1 MNRIEKRLNELE
13 KENKKAFIT
22 YMTAGLPDMKKT
34 GEIIKIQAEAGI
46 DIVELGIPFSDP
58 TADGPVIQDA
68 SYKSIQKGTNLKKVF
83 ELLEEV
89 RKDCEVPIVFM
100 LYYNTILY
108 YGVENFINKCVEC
121 GVDGMIIPDL
131 PFEETF
137 EIKEFTDKIENA
149 PYLIPLVSPVSKER
163 ISMIVNEAKG
173 FVYCVSSM
181 GVTGQ
186 DADFHKEIKSYL
198 QKVKCT
204 AQIPVMM
211 GFGIRTAKDVD
222 EYIEVIDGCII
233 GSHFMSIME
242 KSNYDTD
249 TIKEYIT
256 TFKRELN
263 KQ

>member
-22 YMTAGLPDMKKT
+22 YMTAGLPDIKKT
-34 GEIIKIQAEAGI
+34 EEIIKIQAEAGI
-46 DIVELGIPFSDP
+46 DIIELGIPFSDP
-58 TADGPVIQDA
+58 IADGPVIQDA
-68 SYKSIQKGTNLKKVF
+68 SYKSIQNGTNLKRIFQLVK
-83 ELLEEV
+83 EV

-108 YGVENFINKCVEC
+108 YGVEDFINKCIEC
-121 GVDGMIIPDL
+121 GVDGMIVPDL

-137 EIKEFTDKIENA
+137 EIKEFTDKKENA

-163 ISMIVNEAKG
+163 ISLIVGGAKG

-186 DADFHKEIKSYL
+186 DANFHKEIKNYL
-198 QKVKCT
+198 ENVKSIVK
-204 AQIPVMM
+204 IPIMM
-211 GFGIRTAKDVD
+211 GFGIRSAKDVD
-222 EYIEVIDGCII
+222 EYREVIDGCIV
-233 GSHFMSIME
+233 GSHFINIME

-256 TFKRELN
+256 TFKAELN
-263 KQ
+263 K

>member
-1 MNRIEKRLNELE
+1 MNRIEKRLKELE
-13 KENKKAFIT
+13 KENKKAFVT

-34 GEIIKIQAEAGI
+34 GEIIKIQAESGI

-58 TADGPVIQDA
+58 VADGPVIQDA
-68 SYKSIQKGTNLKKVF
+68 SYKSIQKGTNIKRIF
-83 ELLEEV
+83 ELVREV

-108 YGVENFINKCVEC
+108 YGVENFINKCIEC
-121 GVDGMIIPDL
+121 GVDGLIIPDL

-137 EIKEFTDKIENA
+137 EIKEFTDKKENA

-163 ISMIVNEAKG
+163 IPMIVSGAKG

-186 DADFHKEIKSYL
+186 GADFHKEIKNYL
-198 QKVKCT
+198 QNVKST
-204 AQIPVMM
+204 ARIPVMM
-211 GFGIRTAKDVD
+211 GFGIRSAKDVHD
-222 EYIEVIDGCII
+222 YIDIIDGCIV
-233 GSHFMSIME
+233 GSHFMNIMG

-256 TFKRELN
+256 TFKAELN
-263 KQ
+263 K

>member
-1 MNRIEKRLNELE
+1 MNRIEKRLKELE
-13 KENKKAFIT
+13 KENKKAFVT

-34 GEIIKIQAEAGI
+34 GEIIKIQAEVDI

-58 TADGPVIQDA
+58 VADGPVIQDA
-68 SYKSIQKGTNLKKVF
+68 SYKSIQNGTNLKGIF
-83 ELLEEV
+83 ELVKEV

-108 YGVENFINKCVEC
+108 YGVENFINKCIEC

-131 PFEETF
+131 PYEETF

-163 ISMIVNEAKG
+163 IPIIVNEAKG

-186 DADFHKEIKSYL
+186 DADFHKEIKNYL
-198 QKVKCT
+198 KMVKST
-204 AQIPVMM
+204 SKIPVMM
-211 GFGIRTAKDVD
+211 GFGIRTAKDARD
-222 EYIEVIDGCII
+222 YIDMIDGCIV
-233 GSHFMSIME
+233 GSHFINIME

-256 TFKRELN
+256 TFKAELN
-263 KQ
+263 V

>member
-1 MNRIEKRLNELE
+1 MNRIEKRLKELE
-13 KENKKAFIT
+13 KENKKAFVT

-34 GEIIKIQAEAGI
+34 EEIIKIQAEAGT

-68 SYKSIQKGTNLKKVF
+68 SYKSIQKGTNLKRVF
-83 ELLEEV
+83 ELAAEV
-89 RKDCEVPIVFM
+89 RKDCEVPIIFM

-108 YGVENFINKCVEC
+108 YGVENFINKCIEC

-137 EIKEFTDKIENA
+137 EIKEFIEKKENA

-186 DADFHKEIKSYL
+186 GATFHKEIKNYL
-198 QKVKCT
+198 EEVKSISK
-204 AQIPVMM
+204 IPVMM

-222 EYIEVIDGCII
+222 QYIETIDGCIV
-233 GSHFMSIME
+233 GSHFINIME
-242 KSNYDTD
+242 KSNYDTS

-256 TFKRELN
+256 TFKAELN
-263 KQ
+263 K

>member
-1 MNRIEKRLNELE
+1 MNRIEKRLKELE
-13 KENKKAFIT
+13 KENKKAFVT

-46 DIVELGIPFSDP
+46 DIIELGIPFSDP
-58 TADGPVIQDA
+58 IADGPVIQDA
-68 SYKSIQKGTNLKKVF
+68 SYKSIQKGTNLKKTF
-83 ELLEEV
+83 ELVKEV

-108 YGVENFINKCVEC
+108 FGVENFINKCIEC

-137 EIKEFTDKIENA
+137 EIKEFIEKKENS

-163 ISMIVNEAKG
+163 ISMIVSGAKG

-186 DADFHKEIKSYL
+186 DADFHKDIKNYL
-198 QKVKCT
+198 EKVKST
-204 AQIPVMM
+204 AKIPVMM
-211 GFGIRTAKDVD
+211 GFGISTAKDVHD
-222 EYIEVIDGCII
+222 YIDTIDGCIV
-233 GSHFMSIME
+233 GSHFMNIME
-242 KSNYDTD
+242 KSNYDTN
-249 TIKEYIT
+249 TIKEYIN
-256 TFKRELN
+256 TFKVELN
-263 KQ
+263 N

>member
-1 MNRIEKRLNELE
+1 MNRIEKRLKELE
-13 KENKKAFIT
+13 KENKKAFVT
-22 YMTAGLPDMKKT
+22 YMTAGLPDMKKA
-34 GEIIKIQAEAGI
+34 GEIIKIQAQAGI

-68 SYKSIQKGTNLKKVF
+68 SYKSIQKGTNLKRVF
-83 ELLEEV
+83 GLVKEV

-108 YGVENFINKCVEC
+108 YGVENFINKCIEC
-121 GVDGMIIPDL
+121 DVDGMIIPDL

-137 EIKEFTDKIENA
+137 EIKEFIDKIENA

-163 ISMIVNEAKG
+163 ISTIVNEAKG

-186 DADFHKEIKSYL
+186 DADFHKEIKNYL
-198 QKVKCT
+198 QKVKNT
-204 AQIPVMM
+204 AKIPVIL
-211 GFGIRTAKDVD
+211 GFGIRTAKDVND
-222 EYIEVIDGCII
+222 YIEVIDGCII
-233 GSHFMSIME
+233 GSHFMNIMD
-242 KSNYDTD
+242 KSSYDTD

-256 TFKRELN
+256 TFKGELN
-263 KQ
+263 K

>member
-1 MNRIEKRLNELE
+1 MNRIEKRLKELE

-34 GEIIKIQAEAGI
+34 GEIIKIQSEAGV

-58 TADGPVIQDA
+58 IADGPVIQEA
-68 SYKSIQKGTNLKKVF
+68 SYKSIQKGTNLKGVF
-83 ELLEEV
+83 ELVKEV

-108 YGVENFINKCVEC
+108 YGVENFINKCIEC

-163 ISMIVNEAKG
+163 IPMIVSGAKG

-186 DADFHKEIKSYL
+186 EAGFHKEVKSYL
-198 QKVKCT
+198 EKVKST
-204 AQIPVMM
+204 AKIPVIM
-211 GFGIRTAKDVD
+211 GFGIRTAKDVHD
-222 EYIEVIDGCII
+222 YIDIIDGCIV
-233 GSHFMSIME
+233 GSHFINIME
-242 KSNYDTD
+242 ESSYDAD
-249 TIKEYIT
+249 AIKEYIT
-256 TFKRELN
+256 AFKTELN
-263 KQ
+263 K